1 MPRGACF
8 APLGPKSIPYTCRNL
23 DLLGLDLR
31 VSFQAWGLFFKD
43 AWDCNDA
50 RLALLMI
57 LN

>member
-31 VSFQAWGLFFKD
+31 VSFRAWGLFF
-43 AWDCNDA
+43 
-50 RLALLMI
+50 
-57 LN
+57 